1 MWWTR
6 AKQRVQQGTDK
17 YFAVSVLAQHC
28 WATVNI
34 AYCNYCHHSLVATA
48 GITWYLSL
56 RVLHSV
62 SWKCHPEQFQ
72 LRRSF
77 GKSRWKSREGICNAI
92 DGQWSM
98 DGTYDLWQVAY
109 HPRAT
114 GQLSRSENSFWCK
127 PSPHPAPLPTPPTP
141 SIIASADLQY
151 KPFAVVICS
160 DQINILLTIP
170 CYVRPTFSSQ
180 LGHSHIIV
188 S

>member
-17 YFAVSVLAQHC
+17 YFAVSVLTQHC

-62 SWKCHPEQFQ
+62 SWQCHPEQFQ

-77 GKSRWKSREGICNAI
+77 GKSRWKSREGKCNAI
-92 DGQWSM
+92 DGHWSM

-127 PSPHPAPLPTPPTP
+127 PSPPYSSPCE
-141 SIIASADLQY
+141 
-151 KPFAVVICS
+151 ICRFIWLYMCNYS
-160 DQINILLTIP
+160 LYI
-170 CYVRPTFSSQ
+170 
-180 LGHSHIIV
+180 HI
-188 S
+188 SCGL